1 MITIGI
7 ELNHV
12 VRNINKQILK
22 YYSKDI
28 QELDLDKIDVFDN
41 VDKVCKFP
49 SKYAKNQFE
58 YIDYA
63 YEIFGCGP
71 QAERELMR
79 DITNWMGEI
88 ENIEDED
95 IRLYFYSLNEGAI
108 SIQSTLFYLS
118 KRGARA
124 RKVFFPKKLEEI
136 WEECDVVITA
146 NNDVINSKIPN
157 DKILVKI
164 NRTLNKDSKKNV
176 DFIYNNLSN
185 VIQDKNFFDKI
196 RKLIKEKRNDT
207 TTKNS
212 NVLIKLKNLIKF

>member
-22 YYSKDI
+22 YYDKDI
-28 QELDLDKIDVFDN
+28 SQLDLDKIDVQD
-41 VDKVCKFP
+41 DPYKVCKFE

-58 YIDYA
+58 YIDYP
-63 YEIFGCGP
+63 YEIFGCAP

-95 IRLYFYSLNEGAI
+95 IRLYFYSLNESAI

-118 KRGARA
+118 KRGARI
-124 RKVFFPKKLEEI
+124 RKIFFPKNKKEI
-136 WEECDVVITA
+136 WDECDVVITA
-146 NNDVINSKIPN
+146 NNDVLKSDVPS
-157 DKILVKI
+157 DKILIKVE
-164 NRTLNKDSKKNV
+164 RTLNKNIKDNA
-176 DFIYNNLSN
+176 DFTYSNLSD
-185 VIQDKNFFDKI
+185 IIKDDKFFANI
-196 RKLIKEKRNDT
+196 RTLLKDKRNGEY
-207 TTKNS
+207 NS
-212 NVLIKLKNLIKF
+212 GNVFSKIKNLLKA